1 MPQSIRERRKLPK
14 HRKFPIQCNEIKSIA
29 HINGK
34 MRQFWLNANSLAD
47 RTLFRWTLLLLLYLY
62 LTSSPFHPILFNLIK
77 FHRYIMVNRT
87 LEKVLQKSNWQAIM
101 CARIEF
107 GKFITNFD
115 IESAM
120 SIVSVYYCPAIHS
133 NRKKTKAH
141 CLHLLP
147 LSLFV
152 TIFNFNSLLQL
163 FLYLNPSLLWTEAAS
178 RVGYYGYNNYCQH
191 F

>member
-1 MPQSIRERRKLPK
+1 MQTHLPTG
-14 HRKFPIQCNEIKSIA
+14 HYLDE
-29 HINGK
+29 
-34 MRQFWLNANSLAD
+34 
-47 RTLFRWTLLLLLYLY
+47 TLLLLYIY
-62 LTSSPFHPILFNLIK
+62 LTSSPFYPILFNLIK

-101 CARIEF
+101 CARIELA
-107 GKFITNFD
+107 KFITNWFD

-120 SIVSVYYCPAIHS
+120 SIVSGNCPANHS

-178 RVGYYGYNNYCQH
+178 RVGYYGCNNYCQH